1 MFIEVHLICNIVLVL
16 WVQYIDSCIYIFR
29 FFSIIDYYKILS
41 TVPCVTLKVL
51 VCYLLYI

>member
-1 MFIEVHLICNIVLVL
+1 MFIEVHLIYNIVLVL

-41 TVPCVTLKVL
+41 TVTCVTLKVL